1 MSVMLAG
8 ACRNALA
15 QAIPPNPAPTMTTRG
30 KPSRLKAGLPDSS
43 GKPRPHRCANG
54 AWERERPGT
63 LGDKEKQD
71 HRQIERAAHLT
82 ATHCVVAEHH
92 DGKKGGCARGEPASN
107 EEGQRDA
114 GLS

>member
-43 GKPRPHRCANG
+43 GKLRRNAATTAPSSENGPGPLDQEQQEHRP
-54 AWERERPGT
+54 
-63 LGDKEKQD
+63 
-71 HRQIERAAHLT
+71 IERKAHLT
-82 ATHCVVAEHH
+82 ATHRVVAEHH

-107 EEGQRDA
+107 EQG
-114 GLS
+114 